1 MNLRNGWRRWN
12 YGVRGQ
18 PVEGQAGRLGVYPID
33 SRESLKVFHQGSDM
47 IKAVFRGHSGR
58 VDWPWREGK
67 IGA

>member
-1 MNLRNGWRRWN
+1 M
-12 YGVRGQ
+12 
-18 PVEGQAGRLGVYPID
+18 EGQAGRLGVYPID
-33 SRESLKVFHQGSDM
+33 SKESLKVFHQGSDM